1 MPENTVPQLNALIA
15 DLTVL
20 YQKLRH
26 YHWNVSGPR
35 FFQLHEKFEEMYTG
49 VGDTIDELA
58 ERVIGLDG
66 VPVHTLAHVLDS
78 ASLSEDESLPAAAE
92 MVQRT
97 VADLET
103 LNSHMLEVIAAGEEA
118 DDRTTVNLLDGVR
131 DQFEGH
137 LWMLKAWLKE

>member
-1 MPENTVPQLNALIA
+1 MPENTIPQLNALIA
-15 DLTVL
+15 DLTVF

-26 YHWNVSGPR
+26 YHWNVSGER
-35 FFQLHEKFEEMYTG
+35 FFELHAKFEEIYTG

-58 ERVIGLDG
+58 ERIIGLDG
-66 VPVHTLAHVLDS
+66 VPVHTLAHVLDM

-97 VADLET
+97 VADLEM
-103 LNSHMLEVIAAGEEA
+103 LNSRILEVIAAGEAA
-118 DDRTTVNLLDGVR
+118 DDRTTVNLLDDIR
-131 DQFEGH
+131 DGFEGH